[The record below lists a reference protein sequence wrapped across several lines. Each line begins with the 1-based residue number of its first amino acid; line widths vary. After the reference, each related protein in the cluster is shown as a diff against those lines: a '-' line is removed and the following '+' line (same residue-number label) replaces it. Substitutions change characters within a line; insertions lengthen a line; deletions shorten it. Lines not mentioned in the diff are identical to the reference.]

1 MEERET
7 TRTVAQVVG
16 QNMRRLRESRAK
28 VLHDVASAAR
38 DLGLTWDASA
48 VSRIETGRRDL
59 TLDEFLALPLVMTLA
74 LNDTVTM
81 VDLLQVDIDRDVFVK
96 SFERT
101 PSILNVLAMLA
112 EPYVAF
118 VKPQYA
124 DKPGESARPY
134 LEAAKVSAQVA
145 REPAEERS
153 SYREM
158 QALADEFDVRVKE
171 VMAACSALWGE
182 HTLSPSGERER
193 RLRNSG
199 ADLSNPASVRTLRGH
214 ITRQLTAELR
224 DHFATKETRHVK
236 R

>member
-1 MEERET
+1 
-7 TRTVAQVVG
+7 
-16 QNMRRLRESRAK
+16 MRRLRESRAK

-48 VSRIETGRRDL
+48 VSRIETGRREL
-59 TLDEFLALPLVMTLA
+59 TLEEFLALPLVMTLA

-81 VDLLQVDIDRDVFVK
+81 ADLLEVDVDLAPFVK
-96 SFERT
+96 SFDQE
-101 PSILNVLAMLA
+101 PGILNVLAILA

-124 DKPGESARPY
+124 AKPGDYAREY
-134 LEAAKVSAQVA
+134 LEEEKVKAQVA
-145 REPAEERS
+145 REPAEERG

-158 QALADEFDVRVKE
+158 QALADELGVRVKE
-171 VMAACSALWGE
+171 VMAACRALWGE
-182 HTLSPSGERER
+182 YAMSPSGERER
-193 RLRNSG
+193 RLRKSG

-214 ITRQLTAELR
+214 ITRQLTNDLR
-224 DHFATKETRHVK
+224 DYFETSKVFANKETQHGK